1 MQLWGA
7 HALTPLAAQRRLGA
21 RYDSA
26 ESLTTDNGL
35 ENPSYLQSVTKR
47 RPDVVSASAPPSARL
62 GRLANG
68 LVMRFQSG
76 RRVVA
81 LRS

>member
-7 HALTPLAAQRRLGA
+7 HVLTPLAAQRRLGA

-35 ENPSYLQSVTKR
+35 ENTSYVSSRDRKR
-47 RPDVVSASAPPSARL
+47 RYA
-62 GRLANG
+62 
-68 LVMRFQSG
+68 
-76 RRVVA
+76 A
-81 LRS
+81 LS